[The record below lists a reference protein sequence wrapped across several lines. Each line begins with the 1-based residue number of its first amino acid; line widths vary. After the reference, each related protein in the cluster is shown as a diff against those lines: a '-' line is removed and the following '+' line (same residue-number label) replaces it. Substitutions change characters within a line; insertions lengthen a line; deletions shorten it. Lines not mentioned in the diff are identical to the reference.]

1 MDKLTDALPC
11 PNCLLPVDGHPE
23 NGCVL
28 ATFIQVIRER
38 GNLSEKQL
46 RELHHNTDVKALWS
60 RLGPILDDLE
70 EGVFEIAEPATPT
83 NFVGYATSIEPNPGS

>member
-1 MDKLTDALPC
+1 MDKPTDTLSC

-28 ATFIQVIRER
+28 AAFIQAIRER
-38 GNLSEKQL
+38 GNLSEEQL
-46 RELHHNTDVKALWS
+46 RELHHNTSVDALWS

-70 EGVFEIAEPATPT
+70 EGVFEIAEPVKPT
-83 NFVGYATSIEPNPGS
+83 NFVGYTTGIEPNSGS